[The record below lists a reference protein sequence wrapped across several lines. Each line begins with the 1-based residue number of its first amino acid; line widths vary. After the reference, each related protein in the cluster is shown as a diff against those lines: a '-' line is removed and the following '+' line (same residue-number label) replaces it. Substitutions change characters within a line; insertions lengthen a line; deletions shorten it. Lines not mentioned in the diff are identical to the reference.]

1 MSKKIIS
8 IILCGTLVFC
18 SFSTCFAVSTDSA
31 IKATKELKSSEVRA
45 TPPDG
50 SSSNPYYTKPQSSSG
65 NRYYVNDSTG
75 TVSSDTAYVTTW
87 GDLMNHLTYSIAYSI
102 KGITSRLSTLVT
114 NLSTYL
120 NSTASSSY
128 YYWDWSPTN
137 GVQQGAP
144 ESAETIVQAVRNIG
158 SQLSKSVA
166 YGTEYTYQLYD
177 HFINGSGLTVK
188 LDSPWQPYFMPAEGY
203 NYNQSNWKYSFRVNL
218 NNDGTVSRVDYN
230 ETNYLVHMHRI
241 ILDCVQNTG
250 IIGTYLVQ
258 NVKNQSSELKLY
270 DKDLNSTNTG
280 TGANVKSFWYDFRA
294 LGSNLSYHLSRLG
307 YVLASDEEIEARQA
321 AAANQ
326 DAVVDDFIK
335 PTGSGSASAS
345 DFADVASI
353 GGTMKDALNS
363 NVSAG
368 SAFTSLSSSSDAW
381 DWFSTDTANSLDTSS
396 NQRSQVSSTP
406 LLDNYYSEVLENL
419 RFK

>member
-188 LDSPWQPYFMPAEGY
+188 LDSPWQPYFMPADGY
-203 NYNQSNWKYSFRVNL
+203 NYNQS
-218 NNDGTVSRVDYN
+218 
-230 ETNYLVHMHRI
+230 
-241 ILDCVQNTG
+241 G

-353 GGTMKDALNS
+353 GGTMKDALDS